1 MIQESMCVMFH
12 HSCVGL
18 SGECAETES
27 TGVVV
32 KNVSASWSSDK
43 EKVAIS
49 GVSFQVDQVCTCT
62 CTYNQYV
69 TLYHRAVFLSVVLT
83 PICTYLYV
91 YISTSY
97 LCGKN

>member
-1 MIQESMCVMFH
+1 MFH

-18 SGECAETES
+18 SGECAGTES

-62 CTYNQYV
+62 CIY
-69 TLYHRAVFLSVVLT
+69 TLTIISMLHYIVGQFFISRVDPHMHLF
-83 PICTYLYV
+83 ICLYI
-91 YISTSY
+91 YQ
-97 LCGKN
+97 LFM